1 MDRTRENFW
10 QLIFLLLLSLLPFGI
25 IWGDGRLRQSFALE
39 QKRLEW
45 EQEAGRLIEEVR
57 ANLTLESQLARMGLR
72 LARQFDRITD
82 PSWRLTGP
90 ELVRRFQTCFPA
102 THRTA
107 GVRLYGFGRD
117 AGGGLT
123 LLSGPGLET
132 SLGQMVKTVF
142 AWVLAPPAARG
153 PASVSLT
160 KKFAAMFG
168 DYVPLDLL
176 ASHRRGRATPIFF
189 GRNDGLLLWDHV
201 ETRRGKAGGYLA
213 IFPLEMRKSD
223 IPAAH
228 ALREAQQGHRGMLP
242 VLLPMDGEPASRRVI
257 LPDGY
262 RPSRRAARLLRRLRP
277 LGNQDRDRLSEPG
290 SVFTIAGNHW
300 AMRQFLT
307 PDVPY
312 EIWVFSPIP
321 RTWWEGTTAS
331 LLLWGLMA
339 GGFWAYLGVRLNRPG
354 GGFSLSM
361 RQWVMTC
368 MVFLAAL
375 ALAIL
380 RFSALYYVETATARQ
395 VHDRVTDTLARLERI
410 DTGVSTVFDQYEQA
424 CSRLAFDRRWV
435 EDLLGDDPAVA
446 SRAAAV
452 AEAFLA
458 RQRPSFALQY
468 VMRYQARQNLA
479 GRTFS
484 QGGADAAQG
493 ASLQLFLQPFMEAGA
508 QMAGFLSRSSAAESK
523 GREALERLFTDLI
536 RFSMNEGAFRMFL
549 DLRQRADLM
558 KNGENSLLQYY
569 DFLAQ
574 GGRLLGGVVFLAD
587 AQQAYEKYLRLAVP
601 RLDASD
607 PSWFVLGRRL
617 PTGCQVIRLTGESLL
632 QSRAGQRLEE
642 LMHLSALSNAAQ
654 EERGEGVARVA
665 HPCRFAE
672 GFVLGALVPL
682 HDIQAW
688 RDRQLRRLEAA
699 ILGFLALVFLLGR
712 STANHLLDPLGKVE
726 DGLRRVAEGDLNL
739 RLDLQRQ
746 DELGDLSAAFDG
758 MLQGLRERRD
768 LGRFVS
774 GEVDALVARADL
786 GTMLTPQRRVGTVLV
801 SDLRQF
807 TTLSETHPAA
817 EIVAMLNR
825 HHQEMVEAIRA
836 EGGSIELF
844 IGDAV
849 VAAFY
854 DREEGDGPRRAVAAA
869 LEMRRRHARIV
880 AERRAAGRF
889 VYQMG
894 VGIDR
899 GEVLAGTFGEAGRLE
914 HTLLGPP
921 RQHAE
926 RLEAMSKKGRHS
938 LIVVSPSVAGLC
950 PATSFVPLSS
960 EALEVVGPTPEVNP

>member
-10 QLIFLLLLSLLPFGI
+10 QLTFLLLLSLLPFGI
-25 IWGDGRLRQSFALE
+25 IWGDGRLRQEFALE
-39 QKRLEW
+39 QKRLDW
-45 EQEAGRLIEEVR
+45 EQEAERLIEEIR

-72 LARQFDRITD
+72 LARQFGRITD
-82 PSWRLTGP
+82 PSWRLTAP
-90 ELVRRFQTCFPA
+90 ELVARFRACFPA
-102 THRTA
+102 AHRPA

-117 AGGGLT
+117 ARGGLT
-123 LLSGPGLET
+123 LLSGPGLENN
-132 SLGQMVKTVF
+132 LGQMVKTVF
-142 AWVLAPPAARG
+142 TWVLAPPATRG
-153 PASVSLT
+153 PVTASLT
-160 KKFAAMFG
+160 KKFQAMFG
-168 DYVPLDLL
+168 DYVPLDLVTN
-176 ASHRRGRATPIFF
+176 HRRGQATPVFA
-189 GRNDGLLLWDHV
+189 GREDALLLWDHV
-201 ETRRGKAGGYLA
+201 ETQRGKAGGYLA
-213 IFPLEMRKSD
+213 IFPLMLRGSD

-228 ALREAQQGHRGMLP
+228 ALREARQRHRGMLP
-242 VLLPMDGEPASRRVI
+242 VLLPMEGEPASRAVI

-277 LGNQDRDRLSEPG
+277 LGKQDRDRLAEPG
-290 SVFTIAGNHW
+290 NVFTIAGNHW
-300 AMRQFLT
+300 AMRQFLA
-307 PDVPY
+307 PDVPF

-331 LLLWGLMA
+331 LLLWGMVA
-339 GGFWAYLGVRLNRPG
+339 GGFWAFLGVRLTGSG

-361 RQWVMTC
+361 RQWVMIC

-395 VHDRVTDTLARLERI
+395 VHDRVANALARLEGV
-410 DTGVSTVFDQYEQA
+410 DTGVTAVFDQYEQA
-424 CSRLAFDRRWV
+424 CARLAFDRRWV
-435 EDLLGDDPAVA
+435 MDLLGDDAAVA
-446 SRAAAV
+446 SRAAAL

-458 RQRPSFALQY
+458 RQRPPISLRY
-468 VMRYQARQNLA
+468 VVRFQARQNLA
-479 GRTFS
+479 GRTFP
-484 QGGADAAQG
+484 QGAADPVQG

-508 QMAGFLSRSSAAESK
+508 QMAGFLPQASGAERK
-523 GREALERLFTDLI
+523 GREVIERMFTDLI

-549 DLRQRADLM
+549 NFRQRADLM
-558 KNGENSLLQYY
+558 QNGEGTLLQYY
-569 DFLAQ
+569 DFLARA
-574 GGRLLGGVVFLAD
+574 GRLLGGVVFLAD
-587 AQQAYEKYLRLAVP
+587 APQAYEQYLRLAIP
-601 RLDASD
+601 RMSASD
-607 PSWFVLGRRL
+607 PSWFVIGRRL
-617 PTGCQVIRLTGESLL
+617 PTGCQVIHPPAGSLL
-632 QSRAGQRLEE
+632 NSRDGQLLEE

-654 EERGEGVARVA
+654 EERGDGVARVA
-665 HPCRFAE
+665 HTCRFAD

-688 RDRQLRRLEAA
+688 RDRQLRLLEAA
-699 ILGFLALVFLLGR
+699 IVGFLGLVFLLSR
-712 STANHLLDPLGKVE
+712 ATANHLLDPLGKVE
-726 DGLRRVAEGDLNL
+726 EGLRRVAGGDLDL

-746 DELGDLSAAFDG
+746 DELGDLSATFDG

-786 GTMLTPQRRVGTVLV
+786 GTVLAPQRRLGTVLV

-817 EIVAMLNR
+817 KIVAMLNR

-854 DREEGDGPRRAVAAA
+854 DHEEGDAPRRAVAAA
-869 LEMRRRHARIV
+869 LEMRRRHAGIL
-880 AERRAAGRF
+880 AERREAGRF

-921 RQHAE
+921 RQRAE
-926 RLEAMSKKGRHS
+926 RLEAMSKKGSHT
-938 LIVVSPSVAGLC
+938 LIVVSPAVARLC
-950 PATSFVPLSS
+950 PATPFAPLSS
-960 EALEVVGPTPEVNP
+960 EALEVVGPDPEVRS